1 MLDIS
6 CCCTPKSIWPGI
18 FSYAASHTGKY
29 HTALTPPFTDDD
41 LLKMLRKNAQ
51 KAFPQKEY
59 DTFRKAITALRKGTA
74 HSLKRENLYRLCYA
88 LELDSD
94 AQAQDL
100 FQNYLHQNELSLRSL
115 DEFILTA
122 ALKLQLSWEDT
133 SSLRNTYSA
142 QTAAQPM
149 APTSM
154 EEGHTAEVYYTV
166 IQEKLHS
173 RQDLAC
179 FLNHPENLSFF
190 ARTRNTQYL
199 ALFDDVKLDILYN
212 SSQEQI
218 INLLP
223 FYGAS
228 QKETIQNYYLSL
240 FGLAGDDSGDSLSM
254 EEITLLSR
262 KFEHVFMTYD
272 NFCLLVQRKRPADIS
287 SGTFMLSL
295 LKKLLTDE
303 SDADHDFYVDFLNPE
318 EFTGICN
325 DILVYFG
332 FPILNPACDNFD
344 CLLMDVYTET
354 LNEHPDA
361 GNTLFQEL
369 YLQNLRKY
377 LRLIARA

>member
-6 CCCTPKSIWPGI
+6 TYCTPKTIWPGI
-18 FSYAASHTGKY
+18 FSYAAAHTDKY
-29 HTALTPPFTDDD
+29 HTALTTPFTDDD
-41 LLKMLRKNAQ
+41 LLKMLRKTAQ
-51 KAFPQKEY
+51 KAFPPKEY
-59 DTFRKAITALRKGTA
+59 DTFRKAVTALRKGTA

-122 ALKLQLSWEDT
+122 ALKLQLSWKDT
-133 SSLRNTYSA
+133 SFLRHTYAA
-142 QTAAQPM
+142 QTAAQPI
-149 APTSM
+149 APASI
-154 EEGHTAEVYYTV
+154 EEGHTAEMYYTV
-166 IQEKLHS
+166 IQEKLYTL
-173 RQDLAC
+173 QDLAH

-199 ALFDDVKLDILYN
+199 ALFDDVTLDILYN

-228 QKETIQNYYLSL
+228 QKETIQNYYLAL

-254 EEITLLSR
+254 EEITSLSR

-287 SGTFMLSL
+287 SGTFMLGL

-303 SDADHDFYVDFLNPE
+303 SDTEHDFYVDFLNPE

-332 FPILNPACDNFD
+332 FPILNPACDSFD
-344 CLLMDVYTET
+344 CLIMDVYTET
-354 LNEHPDA
+354 LNQHPDA

-377 LRLIARA
+377 LRLIAHA